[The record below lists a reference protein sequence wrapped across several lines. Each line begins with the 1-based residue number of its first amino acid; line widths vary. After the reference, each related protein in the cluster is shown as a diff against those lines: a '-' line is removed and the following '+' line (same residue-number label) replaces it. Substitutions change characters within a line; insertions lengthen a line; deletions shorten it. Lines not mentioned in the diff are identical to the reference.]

1 MLILLSPAKSLD
13 FSPSAVTTF
22 TEPELLDEADRLIA
36 TLQKKSKKK
45 VAALMS
51 LSDSLAELN
60 VERYQSYE
68 RPFVLNEGA
77 KQALLAFKG
86 DVYREWPLDTYSDDD
101 FAFAQDHL
109 RILSGLYGSLRPL
122 DLIRPYRLE
131 MGTQLKT
138 RRGKNLYAFWGGRI
152 TEALNRSLD
161 PSGDDLVINLASNE
175 YFSAVKRSGIRG
187 RIVSPVFKDW
197 KNGRYKIISFFAKR
211 ARGAMADHLIR
222 HRADDLQ
229 GLLSFEGE
237 GYRYDA
243 ASSTEDAPVFLR
255 KTS

>member
-36 TLQKKSKKK
+36 TLRKKSKKK

-68 RPFVLNEGA
+68 RPFVLNGGA

-86 DVYREWPLDTYSDDD
+86 DVYREWPLDTYSDAD

-152 TEALNRSLD
+152 TEALNRTLD

-175 YFSAVKRSGIRG
+175 YFSAVKRARIQGH
-187 RIVSPVFKDW
+187 IVSPVFKDW

-222 HRADDLQ
+222 NRVGDLAGLRAFDA
-229 GLLSFEGE
+229 G
-237 GYRYDA
+237 GYRYDPA
-243 ASSTEDAPVFLR
+243 TSTEDAPVFLR
-255 KTS
+255 KTT